1 MTKLRATK
9 KVHLCPEGQACAGAC
24 LPTPQLPGADFG
36 RKYTGH
42 GETGPA
48 QEELCLGL
56 VGSSCHMVLYF

>member
-9 KVHLCPEGQACAGAC
+9 KVHLCPEG
-24 LPTPQLPGADFG
+24 QLPGADFG